1 MALSITDPGPTPD
14 NSCPCGVISSTITTY
29 EWVFVPY
36 GGGGGTVGPSEGSW
50 EYIPVTKIVN
60 ICNPCSPTSTCA
72 CPNELEFPCDPIDC
86 NFQAIAAS
94 INYPPE
100 CKCSGTCS
108 PSVIFCEDGTI
119 KQCPASCVIDC
130 PCDTNT
136 QTQTNTNTST
146 DSATDTSTDSATD
159 TSTNSDTQ
167 TVTNTLTQTQTQTRT
182 TTNSASQ
189 TVTQSQT
196 TTQTQTRTQ
205 TQTKTD
211 TQTKTQTQ
219 TQTKTQSQ
227 TTTRTL
233 PCFCPQA
240 QPSQG
245 NSCPEIYTYVCP
257 AGLYLACLRFKSDIY
272 CRTNTATDTCIRNCP
287 KGQQVEGSPCTKVCG
302 VDSQGYTIEV
312 DGTWAGYTYEPTNGC
327 PSYTCYECEAD
338 CPPETNTQTET
349 QTKTC
354 QYEGDYL
361 TQLASNLKIS
371 CNAGQ
376 GGNCYSS
383 NGFASYYAYTDQY
396 IDSEGCPRLNY
407 FCFKTSFVTDPQG
420 NCQQTT
426 QECDSASF

>member
-14 NSCPCGVISSTITTY
+14 NSCPCGIISSVVTTY

-36 GGGGGTVGPSEGSW
+36 GGGDGTGPDSGSW
-50 EYIPVTKIVN
+50 EYVPVTKIVN
-60 ICNPCSPTSTCA
+60 ICNPCASPTSTCA

-100 CKCSGTCS
+100 CKCTGTCS
-108 PSVIFCEDGTI
+108 PSIIFCEDGTT
-119 KQCPASCVIDC
+119 KQCPPACVISC

-159 TSTNSDTQ
+159 TSTNTGTQ
-167 TVTNTLTQTQTQTRT
+167 TVTNTLTQTQTRT

-189 TVTQSQT
+189 TT
-196 TTQTQTRTQ
+196 TETTSQTQTRTQ
-205 TQTKTD
+205 TQTGTN
-211 TQTKTQTQ
+211 TRTKTQTQ
-219 TQTKTQSQ
+219 TETKTQSQ

-233 PCFCPQA
+233 PCLCPPA

-245 NSCPEIYTYVCP
+245 NSCPEIYTYVC
-257 AGLYLACLRFKSDIY
+257 ATGLYLACLRFKSDIY
-272 CRTNTATDTCIRNCP
+272 CRTNTATDTCIKNCP

-302 VDSQGYTIEV
+302 VDSQGYSIEV
-312 DGTWAGYTYEPTNGC
+312 DGTWAGYDVTPQDGC
-327 PSYTCYECEAD
+327 PPYTCYLCEAD
-338 CPPETNTQTET
+338 CPPETNTETQTET
-349 QTKTC
+349 QTC

-361 TQLASNLKIS
+361 TQLASNLKTS
-371 CNAGQ
+371 CNAGR

-383 NGFASYYAYTDQY
+383 DGFATYYAYTDQY
-396 IDSEGCPRLNY
+396 IDFNGCPRLNY
-407 FCFKTSFVTDPQG
+407 FCFKTFFYTDPQG
-420 NCQQTT
+420 NCTQTT
-426 QECDSASF
+426 QQCDSASF